1 MPRCSSLW
9 SLALAACL
17 GWLVL
22 AVLPAT
28 PGGAHGPGVAWA
40 DDGDDG
46 GDGDDG
52 DGGAGSAAGAGGS
65 SAGDGGSDADPGPQ
79 EPAPAVSAG
88 AFVADELI
96 ALNPTP
102 GALQRAAAWGATPV
116 QTSRHGQLGLTVV
129 RLRLPPGIDA
139 RSALALAEERDP
151 GVFDLHHRYEPA
163 QGAASVCEAPGCDA
177 LRTIDWPALAS
188 CGRGQTIGL
197 VDTAITPGLPALR
210 GADVQQRVLTP
221 AGTATPDDGHGDA
234 VATLL
239 VGQPPLHAGLL
250 PAARLRVSAPFQRLA
265 NGLVRAEAAGL
276 VASLE
281 WLLQQRATVIG
292 LSLAGPPNRAL
303 QAAVA
308 AAQARGALLVAAVG
322 NGGRNAEPAHPA
334 ALAGVLG
341 ATAVSLDG
349 RAYWRAQQGDAVDFA
364 LPGVGL
370 TLAQADG
377 APRARSGTSFAVP
390 FLVAKVSQ
398 SLAEGALRAQDWLAG
413 EGVPARDLGASGRD
427 AVFGWGVPRVALAC
441 R

>member
-1 MPRCSSLW
+1 MPRRFPLLSF
-9 SLALAACL
+9 ALMVCL
-17 GWLVL
+17 GWLSPVL
-22 AVLPAT
+22 LPLA
-28 PGGAHGPGVAWA
+28 PGDQGPGLAWA
-40 DDGDDG
+40 YDGDDGDDGDDG
-46 GDGDDG
+46 GGV
-52 DGGAGSAAGAGGS
+52 GAASGGSAA
-65 SAGDGGSDADPGPQ
+65 SAGDSGSDADPGPQ
-79 EPAPAVSAG
+79 EPAPAASAG
-88 AFVADELI
+88 GFVADELI
-96 ALNPTP
+96 AINPTA
-102 GALQRAAAWGATPV
+102 GALQRAAAWGASPV

-163 QGAASVCEAPGCDA
+163 QGGGSVCDVPGCDV
-177 LRTIDWPALAS
+177 LRAIDWPAGAL

-210 GADVQQRVLTP
+210 GADVQQRTLAP
-221 AGTATPDDGHGDA
+221 AGRAAPDDVHCDA

-239 VGQPPLHAGLL
+239 AGQAPRHAGLL
-250 PAARLRVSAPFQRLA
+250 PAARLRVAAPFHRLG
-265 NGLVRAEAAGL
+265 NGLVRADAAAL

-322 NGGRNAEPAHPA
+322 NGGRTAEPAHPA
-334 ALAGVLG
+334 ALPDVLG

-349 RAYWRAQQGDAVDFA
+349 RAYWRAQQGDSVDFA

-370 TLAQADG
+370 TLPQADG
-377 APRARSGTSFAVP
+377 TLRARSGTSFAVP

-398 SLAEGALRAQDWLAG
+398 SIAEGALRAQDWLAG
-413 EGVPARDLGASGRD
+413 EGVPARDLGPRGRD
-427 AVFGWGVPRVALAC
+427 AVFGWGLPRVTLSC